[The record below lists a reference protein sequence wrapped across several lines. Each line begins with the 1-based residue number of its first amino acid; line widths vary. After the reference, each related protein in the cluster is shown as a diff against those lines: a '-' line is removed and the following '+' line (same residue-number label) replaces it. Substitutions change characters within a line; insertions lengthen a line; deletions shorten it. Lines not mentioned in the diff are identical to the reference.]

1 MSGRLYKPGRKIAG
15 IAKTNFL
22 CDLADAVVGEN
33 KQLLC
38 LCDAE
43 VDEVVVRRCAHI
55 TPEQPQKI
63 TLAHVGIRQQ
73 VGKGKLLLVIF
84 TQGFHSMQDHL
95 PCAGGFGFGKNALC
109 AQGKHFMESQPGLH
123 HAVHGAALHLR

>member
-1 MSGRLYKPGRKIAG
+1 MDKIIGLGNALVDVL
-15 IAKTNFL
+15 ATLKDDTL

-55 TPEQPQKI
+55 P
-63 TLAHVGIRQQ
+63 HSGI
-73 VGKGKLLLVIF
+73 
-84 TQGFHSMQDHL
+84 
-95 PCAGGFGFGKNALC
+95 
-109 AQGKHFMESQPGLH
+109 LH
-123 HAVHGAALHLR
+123 MHHCFFLWIKAALS